1 MAAGWKTCDTADRN
15 VCATGRYGMTTAATK
30 VEGAAACF
38 DFDLRPGT
46 ANLRATGMTTP
57 SAHLSPEAKASL
69 PRHVAIIMDGNG
81 RWAKE
86 RSLLRIEGHRAGA
99 ESARIIIRTAGE
111 LGIKYLTLYAFSVEN
126 WNRPK
131 DEVDAL
137 MKYLVH
143 YLKSE
148 TPELNKNNVRLEV
161 IGQIYRLPE
170 NVQEHLRRSIA
181 TLSRNNGL
189 TLIMALSYGGRT
201 EIVDAVRSIAQ
212 KVKGGELDPA
222 DITEQVFAQHLY
234 THNIPDPD
242 VLIRTSGEM
251 RVSNFLLWQI
261 SYTEL
266 VVTQTLWPDFRKPQL
281 YAALEEYNRRHR
293 RFGGL

>member
-1 MAAGWKTCDTADRN
+1 
-15 VCATGRYGMTTAATK
+15 
-30 VEGAAACF
+30 
-38 DFDLRPGT
+38 
-46 ANLRATGMTTP
+46 MTTP
-57 SAHLSPEAKASL
+57 SAHLSPEAKTSL

-81 RWAKE
+81 RWA
-86 RSLLRIEGHRAGA
+86 RQRHLPRIEGHRAGA

-143 YLKSE
+143 YLKTE
-148 TPELNKNNVRLEV
+148 TPELNKNNVKLEV

-170 NVQEHLRRSIA
+170 NVQEYLRKSIA
-181 TLSRNNGL
+181 TLSRNIGL

-201 EIVDAVRSIAQ
+201 EIVDAVRGIAE
-212 KVKGGELDPA
+212 KVRRGQLETA

-234 THNIPDPD
+234 TRSVPDPD
-242 VLIRTSGEM
+242 LLIRTSG
-251 RVSNFLLWQI
+251 
-261 SYTEL
+261 
-266 VVTQTLWPDFRKPQL
+266 
-281 YAALEEYNRRHR
+281 
-293 RFGGL
+293 

>member
-1 MAAGWKTCDTADRN
+1 MSSTA
-15 VCATGRYGMTTAATK
+15 
-30 VEGAAACF
+30 
-38 DFDLRPGT
+38 
-46 ANLRATGMTTP
+46 
-57 SAHLSPEAKASL
+57 AHLSPEAKASL
-69 PRHVAIIMDGNG
+69 PRHVAVIMDGNG
-81 RWAKE
+81 RWA
-86 RSLLRIEGHRAGA
+86 RQRNLPRIEGHRAGA
-99 ESARIIIRTAGE
+99 DAARTIIRTTGE

-143 YLKSE
+143 YLKTE
-148 TPELNKNNVRLEV
+148 TPELNKSNVRLQV

-170 NVQEHLRRSIA
+170 AVQEHLRKSIA

-201 EIVDAVRSIAQ
+201 EIVDAVRSIASR
-212 KVKGGELDPA
+212 VKAGEMDPA
-222 DITEQVFAQHLY
+222 DITEQVFAQSLY
-234 THNIPDPD
+234 TRNLPDPD
-242 VLIRTSGEM
+242 LLIRTSGEM

-261 SYTEL
+261 SYAEL
-266 VVTQTLWPDFRKPQL
+266 VVTQTLWPDFRKPQF
-281 YAALEEYNRRHR
+281 YEALEEYARRHR

>member
-1 MAAGWKTCDTADRN
+1 
-15 VCATGRYGMTTAATK
+15 MTSAQT
-30 VEGAAACF
+30 
-38 DFDLRPGT
+38 
-46 ANLRATGMTTP
+46 
-57 SAHLSPEAKASL
+57 AHLSAEAKASL

-86 RSLLRIEGHRAGA
+86 RTLPRIEGHRAGA
-99 ESARIIIRTAGE
+99 ESARTIIRVAGE
-111 LGIKYLTLYAFSVEN
+111 VGIKYLTLYAFSVEN

-137 MKYLVH
+137 MKYLIH
-143 YLKSE
+143 YLKTE

-170 NVQEHLRRSIA
+170 AVQEHLRKSIA
-181 TLSRNNGL
+181 TLSKNNGL

-201 EIVDAVRSIAQ
+201 EIVDAVRSIAA
-212 KVKGGELDPA
+212 KAKAGSLDPA

-234 THNIPDPD
+234 TRNVPDPD
-242 VLIRTSGEM
+242 LLIRTSGEM

-261 SYTEL
+261 SYAEL
-266 VVTQTLWPDFRKPQL
+266 YITPTLWPDFRKPQFF
-281 YAALEEYNRRHR
+281 AALEDYHRRHR